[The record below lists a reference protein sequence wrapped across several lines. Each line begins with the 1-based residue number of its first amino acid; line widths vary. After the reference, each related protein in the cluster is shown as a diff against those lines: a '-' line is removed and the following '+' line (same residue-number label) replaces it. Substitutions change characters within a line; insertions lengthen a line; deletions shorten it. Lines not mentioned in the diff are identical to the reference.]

1 MHLDTDIFTRK
12 GKFLMLALYHRG
24 TFRKLLNKDNPDAV
38 TQEEVVATKQSIIR
52 AVESLFSGY
61 LIDPASLLRRSDLER
76 SDLYRRVAAPYL
88 LCIEKTGY
96 TDMGSMELG
105 RAGERKTELEYT
117 VAQLKEMGARGIKIL
132 LYVHPDASVTDYQI
146 NLARTVLAD
155 SHTYSVPFFL
165 ELVTYPLLNKTNHKP
180 EIVIHSLQKF
190 VDAGI
195 VPDVFKLEYPGDAAS
210 CFKISSILK
219 KTPWILLTKGD
230 NFDLFREELKQAIQ
244 NGCSGFLAG
253 RALWQEFALY
263 KTPQER
269 EVFFKNVL
277 HERFQEI
284 VDIVLH

>member
-1 MHLDTDIFTRK
+1 MHLDTDVFTRK
-12 GKFLMLALYHRG
+12 SKFLMLALDHRG

-38 TQEEVVATKQSIIR
+38 TQEEVIATKQSIIES
-52 AVESLFSGY
+52 VQSLFSGY
-61 LIDPASLLRRSDLER
+61 LIDPASVIGSLPTGRLPTTS
-76 SDLYRRVAAPYL
+76 ATGKPYL

-96 TDMGSMELG
+96 TDE
-105 RAGERKTELEYT
+105 AGERKTELEYT

-132 LYVHPDASVTDYQI
+132 LYVHPDAKVLDYQI

-155 SHTYSVPFFL
+155 SHTHSLPFFL
-165 ELVTYPLLNKTNHKP
+165 ELVTYPLPDKMNHKP

-195 VPDVFKLEYPGDAAS
+195 TPDVFKLEYPGDAAS

-277 HERFQEI
+277 KERFQEI
-284 VDIVLH
+284 VDIALH